1 VGATGQDIT
10 MMGIAADMIA
20 MTIIETEEITEI
32 EGIMK
37 EDKTSA
43 FQGSDVVSK
52 LFLSGNQP

>member
-1 VGATGQDIT
+1 MDATGQDIT

-20 MTIIETEEITEI
+20 MTIIETGEITEI
-32 EGIMK
+32 EDIMK

-52 LFLSGNQP
+52 TLSIR